1 MKSNRLTIV
10 LGYATRIEVAS
21 GVWEDEI
28 VEKVVKAQREQIYQK
43 RRDVAMQEGL
53 VITDRLRIRS
63 NLFEGTLKYVST
75 KGKKFK
81 VNSVFEHTNSHEV
94 VIELGSLM

>member
-28 VEKVVKAQREQIYQK
+28 VEKVVKAQRENIYQK
-43 RRDVAMQEGL
+43 RLDIAMQESL

-63 NLFEGTLKYVST
+63 NLFEGTLKYVSK

-81 VNSVFEHTNSHEV
+81 VNSVIEDTSNHTV
-94 VIELGSLM
+94 VIELGQLI